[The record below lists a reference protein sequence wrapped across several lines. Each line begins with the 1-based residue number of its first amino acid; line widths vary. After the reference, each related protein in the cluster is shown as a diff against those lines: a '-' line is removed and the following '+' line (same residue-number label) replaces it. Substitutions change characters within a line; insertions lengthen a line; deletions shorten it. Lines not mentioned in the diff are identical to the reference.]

1 MNIMNGNFT
10 ITAMARP
17 LAKRLGAYAPMH
29 MVPTP
34 LLLFPNYFG
43 MICASYIVL
52 HYDQQVQRYISLD
65 QGHGTCE
72 PEQASA
78 AYSVSWI
85 CENMFQYTASFSLH

>member
-1 MNIMNGNFT
+1 MNGNFT

-17 LAKRLGAYAPMH
+17 PAKRLGAYAPMH

-52 HYDQQVQRYISLD
+52 HYDQQV
-65 QGHGTCE
+65 
-72 PEQASA
+72 
-78 AYSVSWI
+78 
-85 CENMFQYTASFSLH
+85 